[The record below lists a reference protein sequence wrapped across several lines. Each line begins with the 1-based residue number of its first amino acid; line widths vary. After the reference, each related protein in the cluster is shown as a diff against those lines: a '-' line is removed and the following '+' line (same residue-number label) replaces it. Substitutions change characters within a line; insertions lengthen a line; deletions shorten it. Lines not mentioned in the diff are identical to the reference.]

1 MMVLRRCLAGMLA
14 CMLWLSGCSA
24 ASDPPAIPAATTQP
38 SARPR
43 LFYVGL
49 ALYSEPWSQN
59 DVIELGNELR
69 RTTDFDVVPMI
80 ASNLPAASPRAYPF
94 ADAATMASLLRTAAK
109 RARPNDVVF
118 VHISTHGGRGLLAS
132 KIGNHPPTI
141 ISAAALARELA
152 PLGEHRTVI
161 ILSACYSGSLIG
173 ALRAPSR
180 IVITAARADRSSFGC
195 AADSR
200 HTFFGGAE
208 LEGFDER
215 NRSLHQIFT
224 AIRNDVARMEQR
236 EDYRPSEPQVWVG
249 DAARELY
256 EAPVF

>member
-1 MMVLRRCLAGMLA
+1 MVLHRCLAAMLA

-24 ASDPPAIPAATTQP
+24 ASDPPAIPAASAQP

-49 ALYSEPWSQN
+49 ALYSEAWSQN
-59 DVIELGNELR
+59 DVVELADELR
-69 RTTDFDVVPMI
+69 RTSDFDVVPMI
-80 ASNLPAASPRAYPF
+80 ASNGPAASPRTYPL
-94 ADAATMASLLRTAAK
+94 ADGTAITSLLRTAAE
-109 RARPNDVVF
+109 RAGPNDVVF

-132 KIGNHPPTI
+132 KIGNNPPTI
-141 ISAAALARELA
+141 ISAATLARALA

-161 ILSACYSGSLIG
+161 VLSACYSGSLIG

-208 LEGFDER
+208 LEAFDER
-215 NRSLHQIFT
+215 NRSLHQVFT
-224 AIRNDVARMEQR
+224 TIRNAVARMEQQ
-236 EDYRPSEPQVWVG
+236 EDYRPSEPQIWVG
-249 DAARELY
+249 DAASDLY